1 MLAGKVA
8 VVTGLTSGTGLGIAR
23 VLAGARPG
31 PAAQDLCLADESLL
45 PAGQALQ
52 NYPKEGLAT

>member
-1 MLAGKVA
+1 MLEGKVA
-8 VVTGLTSGTGLGIAR
+8 VVTGSTSGTALRIAR

-45 PAGQALQ
+45 PAGPDIAEL
-52 NYPKEGLAT
+52 P